1 MSTGHGDK
9 LSVVDATPAA
19 LPAEDLKLE
28 KNVRQEVNPSKV
40 FRKLDARLLPL
51 VTLLY
56 LLSFL

>member
-1 MSTGHGDK
+1 MSTGNGEK
-9 LSVVDATPAA
+9 LSPADTPAE
-19 LPAEDLKLE
+19 LPGEYLVLE
-28 KNVRQEVNPSKV
+28 KSPWQGVNPSKV

>member
-9 LSVVDATPAA
+9 VSDVDTTSPA

-28 KNVRQEVNPSKV
+28 KEWEGINPSKV